1 MQAVPAQQGSPVTGR
16 TSPPVDQARSSSPVQ
31 QGGPEAPRVALP
43 GQERGVPSTA
53 SVAPSSP
60 PRSSSEVVGGGGEAS
75 AAVTRAG
82 VQQDGEPASSL

>member
-1 MQAVPAQQGSPVTGR
+1 MAGVGQVPGSVVGR
-16 TSPPVDQARSSSPVQ
+16 PSTPTLGGAGGLVQ

-60 PRSSSEVVGGGGEAS
+60 PRSSSEVVGGGGAS
-75 AAVTRAG
+75 ARVDQAG
-82 VQQDGEPASSL
+82 SHDVSGAAPSL